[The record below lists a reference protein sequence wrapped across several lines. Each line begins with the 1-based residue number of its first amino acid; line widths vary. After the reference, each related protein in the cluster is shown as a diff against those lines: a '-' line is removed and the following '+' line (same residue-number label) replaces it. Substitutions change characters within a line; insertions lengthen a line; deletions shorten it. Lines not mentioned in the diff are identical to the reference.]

1 MPNKFKKIISFAL
14 LILTVASTLASC
26 GGPMPQLEDVRD
38 RIIYLVD
45 ASHEINEIFFGEG
58 LPTYPRIDS
67 IADIPYTY
75 SQENEAYYLYFED
88 STVGRVCKY
97 SKKDENIDKY
107 ALVVPKNEP
116 IPSGYGEPVYTTDE
130 AYYFAIDYTEPTVEY
145 VYTESDDKYYDVVRS
160 DSKYLAVYEIK
171 EAAEKVYSADYLEGI
186 YQVAFEGVGG
196 SSYGIKMAR
205 FYTEGGLLRQY
216 NQIENRIE
224 AQRVYDYS
232 TLKIVRPSNDRF
244 MNVTVDTHLEGEEEI
259 LEVTLRF
266 VKGEDGEWYLD
277 SPTY

>member
-1 MPNKFKKIISFAL
+1 MPKKFTKIIAFAL
-14 LILTVASTLASC
+14 LILTVASTLAAC
-26 GGPMPQLEDVRD
+26 GGPMPQLEDVRE
-38 RIIYLVD
+38 RIIYLID
-45 ASHEINEIFFGEG
+45 ASHEINEIFFGKG
-58 LPTYPRIDS
+58 LPTYPRIDAIS
-67 IADIPYTY
+67 DIPYTY

-97 SKKDENIDKY
+97 NKKDENIDKY
-107 ALVVPKNEP
+107 ALVVPKNEVTADM
-116 IPSGYGEPVYTTDE
+116 GEPIYTTDE

-186 YQVAFEGVGG
+186 YQVAFEGIGG
-196 SSYGIKMAR
+196 GSYGIKMAR

-232 TLKIVRPSNDRF
+232 TLKIVRPSNDQF
-244 MNVTVDTHLEGEEEI
+244 MNVTVDTHLEGEDEI

-266 VKGEDGEWYLD
+266 IKGEDGEWYLD

>member
-1 MPNKFKKIISFAL
+1 MPKKFTKIIAFAMVL
-14 LILTVASTLASC
+14 LTLASTMLSC
-26 GGPMPQLEDVRD
+26 GGSMPQLEDVRE
-38 RIIYLVD
+38 RIVYLID
-45 ASHEINEIFFGEG
+45 ASKEINEIFFGEG

-75 SQENEAYYLYFED
+75 SQEKEAYYLYFED

-107 ALVVPKNEP
+107 ALVVPKNEVT
-116 IPSGYGEPVYTTDE
+116 SDMGEPIYTTSE
-130 AYYFAIDYTEPTVEY
+130 ASYFAIDYTEPVIEY
-145 VYTESDDKYYDVVRS
+145 VYTENDDKYYDVVRA

-186 YQVAFEGVGG
+186 YQVAFEGIGG
-196 SSYGIKMAR
+196 GSYGIKMPR

-232 TLKIVRPSNDRF
+232 TLKIVRPSNDQF
-244 MNVTVDTHLEGEEEI
+244 MNVTVDTHLEGEDEI
-259 LEVTLRF
+259 LEVNLRF